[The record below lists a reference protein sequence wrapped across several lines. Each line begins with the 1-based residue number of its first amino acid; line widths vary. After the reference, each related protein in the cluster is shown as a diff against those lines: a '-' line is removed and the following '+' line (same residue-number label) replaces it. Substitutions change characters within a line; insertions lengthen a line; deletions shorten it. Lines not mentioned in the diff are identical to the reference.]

1 MVKEHTYKRLDGP
14 DYAGQ
19 IRVMHKQIRA
29 LQKNVEELNA
39 AVEDI
44 FRFSL
49 KKVSYMAEDDGC
61 DEECNCDACEYERCE
76 CGDEPE
82 EVEETRR
89 EPVIVKV
96 TRKVR
101 YS

>member
-44 FRFSL
+44 FAVFA
-49 KKVSYMAEDDGC
+49 YMAEDDEC
-61 DEECNCDACEYERCE
+61 DEECSCDACEYEHCT

-82 EVEETRR
+82 AIEETRR

>member
-44 FRFSL
+44 FSVFA
-49 KKVSYMAEDDGC
+49 YMA
-61 DEECNCDACEYERCE
+61 DEEGECEEECRCDTCEREHCD